1 MGREH
6 YDKDRKSRKHSKKS
20 SSSSRKAS
28 RQDKDQDKDREDRSS
43 RHKHRHHHKSS
54 RRSDEKLPGG
64 ACRISED
71 DYFLRAT
78 EFRVWLTQSKGKY
91 VDDLS
96 TEEATQ
102 LFRDDFVRKW
112 NRGKLAEMFY
122 KGLPDAVLEQTKR
135 TRHRWGFV
143 AKLGEK
149 EKFALA
155 TAKDSVD
162 VATKKQ
168 DLLNPGNGASVKKPP
183 REKAE
188 TDRSN
193 SRRKGREEED
203 KEDTWKRRKVERK
216 KEKEYR
222 DTVMD
227 ELAPKETGREAQI
240 QKRRQLGEKLHGAAR
255 DREDTRDGLDVSED
269 FLMGGGRHGGEDD
282 FQRRMAQR
290 DSARRRKQGEQQAKL
305 AGLAA
310 KESARMDKFLEDMGL
325 AGANTNGR
333 KPMTIAPRR

>member
-1 MGREH
+1 MGRDH
-6 YDKDRKSRKHSKKS
+6 RNDKDRKSRKHSKKA
-20 SSSSRKAS
+20 SSSRKSS
-28 RQDKDQDKDREDRSS
+28 RQDKDQDKQ
-43 RHKHRHHHKSS
+43 SS
-54 RRSDEKLPGG
+54 RRKRRHSDERLPGG

-71 DYFLRAT
+71 DFFLRAT

-102 LFRDDFVRKW
+102 LFRDNFVRKW
-112 NRGKLAEMFY
+112 NRRRLSDMFY
-122 KGLPDAVLEQTKR
+122 TGLPEAVLEQTKR

-143 AKLGEK
+143 ANLGER

-168 DLLNPGNGASVKKPP
+168 DLLSSGGTGVSAKKPS
-183 REKAE
+183 REE
-188 TDRSN
+188 VEVDRSN
-193 SRRKGREEED
+193 RRRREKEEEEGREVA
-203 KEDTWKRRKVERK
+203 WKQRKTERK
-216 KEKEYR
+216 REREYR

-227 ELAPKETGREAQI
+227 ELAPKETGREAKI

-255 DREDTRDGLDVSED
+255 DREDTRDGLDVSDD
-269 FLMGGGRHGGEDD
+269 FLMGGGLQGGEDD
-282 FQRRMAQR
+282 YQRRMAQR
-290 DSARRRKQGEQQAKL
+290 DSARRRKQEEQQMKL

-325 AGANTNGR
+325 MGANTHDR